1 MYDEFITEINDFLES
16 EKIMKKVNLL
26 QPPDPNLGDFCIV
39 LNQYS
44 KNDDLFSLGNF
55 WAGKLQDIEGIK
67 EVSVFSM
74 KGKKKPIIYLNFII
88 EDKIRDQLRT
98 QFISQG
104 LKSIFS
110 PDFGYNKINEGKTA
124 VVEHTSANP
133 ISPLHVGNLRNSV
146 HGDTLSRILE
156 RTGFDV
162 VRIFYVN
169 DVGLQIS
176 FVVVGYELVKNRG
189 IKPAIKIDLWMG
201 QIYAIMNCFHTIQ
214 TIKNRAKERDLQT
227 DDSYIIS
234 ENDKLILTN
243 FLEKQ
248 LNELNTD
255 LEKLKTV
262 EKLSKNEKIT
272 KRDLQWRINKTKD
285 EIKEIQ
291 KYQEIYWDL
300 QKRFPQLFETLR
312 DEVSKIDLMK
322 VQGDYL
328 KKYEKNTDVYVTSL
342 FREVVDWVLE
352 GFRWTLN
359 RYNIPFD
366 VIEYESDLTW
376 SGLTEKVIDELASS
390 KYAVKTGGEGIR
402 FSFPKEG
409 IDEMLQNTSLV
420 KKDIPIKGQVPELQL
435 RRENGTALYAAK
447 DIAYSIQK
455 FETHKPSIIY
465 NVISTEQ
472 SLPQFQLL
480 FPLYVLGKTEYASN
494 MKHYAYEMVN
504 LQGRPM
510 SGRIA
515 AYVTA
520 DAFYDETIIRARMA
534 KRTSDASR
542 GIGLPEG
549 ADEWNEE
556 NEILRAIALAST
568 RYPLIDKTPQ
578 RRISLNIDEE
588 LDFKKNPGP
597 FIEYAHARASGVIQ
611 TVKERLDIDVSL
623 DIDCSLILDEQ
634 IISIVTLLLDLENI
648 ILKSVRELDPSIIAT
663 WCYQLAQSFMK
674 FYEGFPVLNAGSV
687 ELSKSRLLIVK
698 AFKIGLSTG
707 LEILGIPSADRI

>member
-16 EKIMKKVNLL
+16 EKVNKKVKLL

-44 KNDDLFSLGNF
+44 ESDDLSSLGNI
-55 WAGKLQDIEGIK
+55 WAEKLQKIRGIK

-74 KGKKKPIIYLNFII
+74 KGKKKPIIYLNFNM
-88 EDKIRDQLRT
+88 EEKKRNQLRT
-98 QFISQG
+98 KFISQG
-104 LKSIFS
+104 LKEIYSS
-110 PDFGYNKINEGKTA
+110 EFGYNKINEGKTA

-146 HGDTLSRILE
+146 HGDTLARILE
-156 RTGFDV
+156 RSGYNV
-162 VRIFYVN
+162 LRVFYVN
-169 DVGLQIS
+169 DVGLQVS
-176 FVVVGYELVKNRG
+176 FVVIGYEFVKNRG

-201 QIYAIMNCFHTIQ
+201 QIYAIMNCFYTIQ
-214 TIKNRAKERDLQT
+214 TIKKRAKERNINT
-227 DDSYIIS
+227 DGTYLIS
-234 ENDKLILTN
+234 EDENLILTK

-248 LNELNTD
+248 LEELNYD
-255 LEKLKTV
+255 LDKLKTV
-262 EKLSKNEKIT
+262 EKLSKDDKNA
-272 KRDLQWRINKTKD
+272 KRSLQMEIKKFKD

-291 KYQEIYWDL
+291 RYQEIFKDL
-300 QKRFPQLFETLR
+300 QIRFPKLFTTLFE
-312 DEVSKIDLMK
+312 EVSKIDLIK
-322 VQGDYL
+322 EQGKYL
-328 KKYEKNTDVYVTSL
+328 KKYEKNTDEYVTSL

-352 GFRWTLN
+352 GFRWTLD

-376 SGLTEKVIDELASS
+376 SGLPEKVIDELADSE
-390 KYAVKTGGEGIR
+390 YTIKTGGKGVR
-402 FSFPKEG
+402 FTFPKEG
-409 IDEMLQNTSLV
+409 IDEMLKNTSLV
-420 KKDIPIKGQVPELQL
+420 KSDIPIKGQIPELQL
-435 RRENGTALYAAK
+435 RREDGTALYAAK

-455 FETHKPSIIY
+455 FETHEPSIIY

-494 MKHYAYEMVN
+494 LKHYAYEMVN

-510 SGRIA
+510 SGRMA

-534 KRTSDASR
+534 KRTSDANR
-542 GIGLPEG
+542 GVGLPDS
-549 ADEWNEE
+549 ADAWNEE

-588 LDFKKNPGP
+588 LDFKQNPGP

-611 TVKERLDIDVSL
+611 TVKEKLEIDVSS
-623 DIDCSLILDEQ
+623 DVDCSLILDEQ
-634 IISIVTLLLDLENI
+634 ILSIVALLLNLEGI
-648 ILKSVRELDPSIIAT
+648 ILKSIRELDPSLVAT

-674 FYEGFPVLNAGSV
+674 FYEGFPVLNA
-687 ELSKSRLLIVK
+687 ETIDLSKSRLAVVK

-707 LEILGIPSADRI
+707 LEILGIPSAERI

>member
-402 FSFPKEG
+402 F
-409 IDEMLQNTSLV
+409 
-420 KKDIPIKGQVPELQL
+420 
-435 RRENGTALYAAK
+435 
-447 DIAYSIQK
+447 
-455 FETHKPSIIY
+455 
-465 NVISTEQ
+465 
-472 SLPQFQLL
+472 
-480 FPLYVLGKTEYASN
+480 
-494 MKHYAYEMVN
+494 
-504 LQGRPM
+504 
-510 SGRIA
+510 
-515 AYVTA
+515 
-520 DAFYDETIIRARMA
+520 
-534 KRTSDASR
+534 
-542 GIGLPEG
+542 
-549 ADEWNEE
+549 
-556 NEILRAIALAST
+556 
-568 RYPLIDKTPQ
+568 
-578 RRISLNIDEE
+578 
-588 LDFKKNPGP
+588 
-597 FIEYAHARASGVIQ
+597 
-611 TVKERLDIDVSL
+611 
-623 DIDCSLILDEQ
+623 
-634 IISIVTLLLDLENI
+634 
-648 ILKSVRELDPSIIAT
+648 
-663 WCYQLAQSFMK
+663 
-674 FYEGFPVLNAGSV
+674 
-687 ELSKSRLLIVK
+687 
-698 AFKIGLSTG
+698 
-707 LEILGIPSADRI
+707 